1 MKILQWTIQQPPN
14 RLDTQKL
21 PYKKETEVVQAK
33 FPHRPGELARAA
45 SQLAEANININH
57 AYSLQKAAERRSPNA
72 LASLGHIYGL
82 IGREKEAK
90 EILSELSTRAGQ
102 ENI

>member
-1 MKILQWTIQQPPN
+1 LKILQWTIQQPPN

-45 SQLAEANININH
+45 SQLGEANININH